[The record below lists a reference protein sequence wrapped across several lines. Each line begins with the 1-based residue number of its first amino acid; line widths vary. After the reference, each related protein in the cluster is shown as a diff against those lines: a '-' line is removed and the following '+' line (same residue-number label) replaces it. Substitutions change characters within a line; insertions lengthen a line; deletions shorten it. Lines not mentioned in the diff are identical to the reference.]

1 MPAFRFVFYTW
12 LCTVCLYPLAVMTG
26 DVLTRST
33 TELHLF
39 LPLLAGAV
47 VLGLPGLL
55 LGWITFRWL
64 FGGRLSPALQY
75 TVWSAGILLLIAGTI
90 ALLARP
96 GLTLTGE
103 DERFTLPLF
112 AAAAFVLLL
121 RYPYFREIPITE
133 Y

>member
-1 MPAFRFVFYTW
+1 MPAFRFVLYTW
-12 LCTVCLYPLAVMTG
+12 LCTILLYPVSVMAG
-26 DVLTRST
+26 DVLTRSN

-39 LPLLAGAV
+39 LPLLAGGI

-55 LGWITFRWL
+55 LGWVSFRWL
-64 FGGRLSPALQY
+64 FGGRLTPVLQY
-75 TVWSAGILLLIAGTI
+75 TVWAAGILLLIAGTI

-112 AAAAFVLLL
+112 ADAAFVLLL
-121 RYPYFREIPITE
+121 RYPYFREIPVAE